1 MKTEMP
7 LVEGNEANIVS
18 GNFFIFYAFDVGDDI
33 ALNKVE
39 ASNELLIKQHTLSK
53 YFKNYHIPL
62 AVDLPQASANS
73 KCIKATLHSFGVI
86 SLVYKVP
93 FKDTL
98 ETMKKT
104 LNTLDAEFRE
114 QSIADAHAIFSKI
127 KNYIKQARFFH
138 LRNSYV
144 VIQVDQD
151 PQLSV
156 VDLKQNHGS
165 TIVSLLQFETESLSE
180 YQKDAI
186 MESATGYYRGD
197 LIIIDTAAAFVY
209 DEDYVEILDLFEFAN
224 IQQLEL
230 HYYDR
235 ILDQQL
241 NVVYQQ
247 EAWSLPITAYIPF
260 ISSLAKDPISNLDR
274 LKVEISVIIERI
286 ESSVKTAGDVYVA
299 ETYTLLVEKLDLKS
313 WKDSLNTKLDI
324 IKDVLSVYQSKIDT
338 TREDLLSVLV
348 IVLIFIELVVG
359 ILSYLK

>member
-1 MKTEMP
+1 MKPEMQHHDATET
-7 LVEGNEANIVS
+7 NIVS

-39 ASNELLIKQHTLSK
+39 ASNELLVKQHTLSK

-62 AVDLPQASANS
+62 AIELPQASTQS
-73 KCIKATLHSFGVI
+73 RCIKATLHSFGVI

-93 FKDTL
+93 FNDTF

-104 LNTLDAEFRE
+104 LNSVDAEFRE

-127 KNYIKQARFFH
+127 KGFIKQARFFH

-144 VIQVDQD
+144 VIQVDQN

-156 VDLKQNHGS
+156 LDLKQNYGGA
-165 TIVSLLQFETESLSE
+165 IASLLQFETESLSE

-186 MESATGYYRGD
+186 LESATGYYRGD
-197 LIIIDTAAAFVY
+197 LIIIDTEAAFVY
-209 DEDYVEILDLFEFAN
+209 DEDYAEILDLFEFAN

-241 NVVYQQ
+241 NAVYQQ
-247 EAWSLPITAYIPF
+247 EAWTLPLTAYIPF
-260 ISSLAKDPISNLDR
+260 ITTTTKDPISNLDR

-313 WKDSLNTKLDI
+313 WKDSLNTKLGI
-324 IKDVLSVYQSKIDT
+324 IKDVLSVYQSK
-338 TREDLLSVLV
+338 
-348 IVLIFIELVVG
+348 
-359 ILSYLK
+359 